1 MRLKGRKQQESTT
14 SERTELE
21 DMHNDAILKELEDD
35 MNKVN

>member
-1 MRLKGRKQQESTT
+1 MRLRGREQQKSTT
-14 SERTELE
+14 SEKAKFE